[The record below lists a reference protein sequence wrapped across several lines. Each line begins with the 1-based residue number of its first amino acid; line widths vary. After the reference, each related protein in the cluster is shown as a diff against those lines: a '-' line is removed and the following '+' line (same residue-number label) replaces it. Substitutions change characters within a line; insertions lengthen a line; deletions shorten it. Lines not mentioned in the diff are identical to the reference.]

1 MYSASKLCF
10 HHPGSVRM
18 SKPIETLGQGSDQ
31 QNHMP
36 VKAGADETTPLEK
49 RLTKRLVSLD
59 AYRGMIMICLIS
71 VGFGLSA
78 FEGHPYLG
86 FLSTQVD
93 HVQWQGMVFWDL
105 IQPAFMFM
113 VGMAMPFAYT
123 KRRSLGLSH
132 QKIFLHVI
140 QRAVFLIVIANVI
153 GTIHRGEPGI
163 GFINVLNQI
172 AIGYFLAFLV
182 INRSYLAQGLTAAG
196 ILLLYSIAWM
206 LYPGNGPGGPWEMSV
221 ENLGGDFD
229 MWLLG
234 RNYGG
239 FYVGLNAIPSTVTI
253 LFGMMIGRV
262 VGSTESPKRIL
273 QILALAGVSG
283 IVTGLALSPVIPIIK
298 RIWTASFTLYSA
310 GFVILGLLLVYWA
323 VEMKKWTRW
332 TYVAVVVGMN
342 SIFAYII
349 FQLARGSVEDAVMA
363 FIRPLVEGMGPWGS
377 VLHSLLSLA
386 VIWYVLR
393 FFYKRK
399 IFFKV

>member
-1 MYSASKLCF
+1 
-10 HHPGSVRM
+10 M
-18 SKPIETLGQGSDQ
+18 SKPLDELGQGSNQ
-31 QNHMP
+31 QLDVP
-36 VKAGADETTPLEK
+36 PKAGPDETPQLEK
-49 RLTKRLVSLD
+49 KLTKRLVSLD

-86 FLSTQVD
+86 FLSTQVG

-132 QKIFLHVI
+132 RKIFYHVI

-153 GTIHRGEPGI
+153 GTIHRGEPSI

-182 INRSYLAQGLTAAG
+182 INKSYLVQGLTAAG
-196 ILLLYSIAWM
+196 ILLIYSIAWM
-206 LYPGNGPGGPWEMSV
+206 VYPGNGPDGPWDMSV
-221 ENLGGDFD
+221 QNLGGDFD

-239 FYVGLNAIPSTVTI
+239 YYVGLNAIPSTVTI

-262 VGSTESPKRIL
+262 VGSTQSQKRIL
-273 QILALAGVSG
+273 QILAVAGISG
-283 IVTGLALSPVIPIIK
+283 IASGLMLSPIIPIIK

-323 VEMKKWTRW
+323 VEVKKWTRW
-332 TYVAVVVGMN
+332 THVAVVVGMN

-363 FIRPLVEGMGPWGS
+363 FIRPLVDALGPWGS

-386 VIWYVLR
+386 IIWYVLR
-393 FFYKRK
+393 FFFKRR

>member
-1 MYSASKLCF
+1 
-10 HHPGSVRM
+10 M
-18 SKPIETLGQGSDQ
+18 SKPVEKLVQGSYQEID
-31 QNHMP
+31 MP
-36 VKAGADETTPLEK
+36 AEAKTDKPPPREK
-49 RLTKRLVSLD
+49 RMTKRLVSLD

-86 FLSTQVD
+86 FLSTQVE
-93 HVQWQGMVFWDL
+93 HVRWQGMVFWDL

-132 QKIFLHVI
+132 RKIFYHVI
-140 QRAVFLIVIANVI
+140 QRAVVLIVIANVI

-182 INRSYLAQGLTAAG
+182 IDRSYLAQGLTAAG

-221 ENLGGDFD
+221 QNLGGDFD

-253 LFGMMIGRV
+253 LLGMMIGRV
-262 VGSTESPKRIL
+262 VGSTQPPKRIL
-273 QILALAGVSG
+273 QILAVAGISG
-283 IVTGLALSPVIPIIK
+283 IAVGLVLSPIIPIIK

-310 GFVILGLLLVYWA
+310 GFVIFGLLLVYWA
-323 VEMKKWTRW
+323 VEVKKWTRW
-332 TYVAVVVGMN
+332 TYIPVVVGMN

-363 FIRPLVEGMGPWGS
+363 FIRPLVEALGPWGS

-386 VIWYVLR
+386 IIWYALR
-393 FFYKRK
+393 FFYKRR
-399 IFFKV
+399 IFLKV

>member
-1 MYSASKLCF
+1 MSEPVEKLGE
-10 HHPGSVRM
+10 GSNQ
-18 SKPIETLGQGSDQ
+18 PINIPAE
-31 QNHMP
+31 
-36 VKAGADETTPLEK
+36 AGPDETPRLEK
-49 RLTKRLVSLD
+49 KLTTRLVSLD

-78 FEGHPYLG
+78 FEGHPYFG
-86 FLSTQVD
+86 FLATQVE

-113 VGMAMPFAYT
+113 VGMAMPFAYA

-132 QKIFLHVI
+132 RKILYHVI
-140 QRAVFLIVIANVI
+140 QRAVLLIVIANVI
-153 GTIHRGEPGI
+153 GTIHRGEPSI

-182 INRSYLAQGLTAAG
+182 INTSYLTQGLTAAG
-196 ILLLYSIAWM
+196 ILLIYSIVWV
-206 LYPGNGPGGPWEMSV
+206 LYPGNGPGGPWEMSAQ
-221 ENLGGDFD
+221 NLGGDFD

-239 FYVGLNAIPSTVTI
+239 YYVGLNAIPSTVTI

-262 VGSTESPKRIL
+262 VGSTQPQKRIL
-273 QILALAGVSG
+273 QILAIAGISG
-283 IVTGLALSPVIPIIK
+283 IALGLMLSPIIPIIK

-323 VEMKKWTRW
+323 VEVKKWTRW
-332 TYVAVVVGMN
+332 THVAVVVGMN

-363 FIRPLVEGMGPWGS
+363 FIRPLVEALGPWGS

-386 VIWYVLR
+386 IIWYVLR
-393 FFYKRK
+393 FFFKRR

>member
-1 MYSASKLCF
+1 
-10 HHPGSVRM
+10 M

-31 QNHMP
+31 QNDMP
-36 VKAGADETTPLEK
+36 AKAGADENAPLEK

-221 ENLGGDFD
+221 QNLGGDFD

-283 IVTGLALSPVIPIIK
+283 IVAGLALSPLIPIIK

-363 FIRPLVEGMGPWGS
+363 FIRPLVEAMGPWGS

-393 FFYKRK
+393 FFYKHR